1 VKQETGKALADG
13 LNVLTASTGV
23 TSSAWAFAEHWQWV
37 NTNAAGIGVL
47 ATILFGFIAI
57 GFNLYNSAKLGKAD
71 KNEEIIDEHGEKLNE
86 HIQKT
91 DDHIQK
97 TVIEFA
103 NVNKGIFEILAT
115 LNKQG

>member
-1 VKQETGKALADG
+1 MKQETVKALADG

-47 ATILFGFIAI
+47 ATIVFGFIAI
-57 GFNLYNSAKLGKAD
+57 AFNLYNSVKLGKAD
-71 KNEEIIDEHGEKLNE
+71 KNEVIIDEHGEKLDA
-86 HIQKT
+86 HIQ
-91 DDHIQK
+91 D

-103 NVNKGIFEILAT
+103 NVNKGIFEILSK